1 MNKEDYV
8 SFEVAKLLEEQGCNL
23 ESDKYYIGGRYTES
37 YFVQDANDTVVS
49 APTLYEAQ
57 KWLKN
62 LGYYVEVCVIG
73 KNEWEFIIYNL
84 IDEQEPCVYMKSS
97 KNKYNTY
104 EEALNEGIKE
114 ALKLI

>member
-57 KWLKN
+57 KWLRG
-62 LGYYVEVCVIG
+62 LGLYVDVCLG
-73 KNEWEFIIYNL
+73 SKDEWEFIIYYFDYETCNY
-84 IDEQEPCVYMKSS
+84 IKNS